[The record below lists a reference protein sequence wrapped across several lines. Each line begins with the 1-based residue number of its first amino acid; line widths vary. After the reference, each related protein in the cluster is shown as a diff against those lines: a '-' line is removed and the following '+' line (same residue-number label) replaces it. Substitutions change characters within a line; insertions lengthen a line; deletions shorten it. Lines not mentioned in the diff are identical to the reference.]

1 MNMNKGENEEICDV
15 LEEMA
20 AAECIMVNQAMQE
33 HRYQARG
40 VMPEK
45 TINDIPNIF
54 DEDELF

>member
-15 LEEMA
+15 LEDMA

-33 HRYQARG
+33 HRYQETG
-40 VMPEK
+40 MSEK

-54 DEDELF
+54 VEDELF